1 MFICIRLILLKNVP
15 PRFTVKIQDGGMC
28 IENYEFDN
36 VFIRKVR
43 GKWHKIVPVLGGG
56 KHKIKRKSVC
66 FWMDM
71 GNISSRS
78 DEILI
83 FSLAL
88 RARENIKFHH
98 YSMRYIPYPFKTNRY
113 PLYIYFTSWSVL
125 SADRTPSSQSL
136 IIALAVNRWRI

>member
-1 MFICIRLILLKNVP
+1 
-15 PRFTVKIQDGGMC
+15 
-28 IENYEFDN
+28 
-36 VFIRKVR
+36 
-43 GKWHKIVPVLGGG
+43 
-56 KHKIKRKSVC
+56 
-66 FWMDM
+66 MDM

-113 PLYIYFTSWSVL
+113 PLCMTDGETKGCVR
-125 SADRTPSSQSL
+125 SAEKHARPEDR
-136 IIALAVNRWRI
+136 

>member
-1 MFICIRLILLKNVP
+1 LKNVP

-113 PLYIYFTSWSVL
+113 PLFIRHKYIKLFQNKLWFDHNCFL
-125 SADRTPSSQSL
+125 SFYHNWLTKFHQDT
-136 IIALAVNRWRI
+136 ALTVI